1 MDSSETEEEAMK
13 KGDELLAMMKGDG
26 WELSVH
32 ENMGW
37 HYSVRN
43 GPMQMQSSSSG
54 GTTTYSI
61 LLGGSLV
68 VRTAGVS
75 HFLVEDWYADPN
87 EAVEAQIYKAK
98 EFVLSQVEL
107 LTHIIKCCV

>member
-75 HFLVEDWYADPN
+75 HFLVEDWYGTPTRT
-87 EAVEAQIYKAK
+87 K
-98 EFVLSQVEL
+98 L
-107 LTHIIKCCV
+107 LKHKSIRQKSSFSHRSSC